1 MRRGFKAA
9 ADRHASDLRTAIG
22 CTGYESIDLTRL
34 ALHLKVAVIAVD
46 KILGSIDPL
55 RVLHEEQP
63 GAFSAATLI
72 LPGRTVVVYNPLDLD
87 GRYISPSEAKE
98 EGRTRSNIAH
108 EFSHLVLGH
117 DVREVQKIA
126 GHSFFTCNT
135 EQETEANWL
144 AGCLLLPRPLLV
156 KAAGRGD
163 TDSNVAR
170 ANNVTEQMA
179 AFRMNTSGAR
189 MQAARGRAKHGSGR

>member
-34 ALHLKVAVIAVD
+34 ARHLKVAVIGVD

-72 LPGRTVVVYNPLDLD
+72 LLGRTVVAYNPLDLD

-98 EGRTRSNIAH
+98 EGRTRSNVAH

-126 GHSFFTCNT
+126 EHSFFTCNA

-163 TDSNVAR
+163 TDSDVAH